1 MRINKY
7 LSVCGITSRRGAETL
22 ITEGRVSV
30 NDEPID
36 RVGVIVDEMKDRV
49 KVDGLLCRP
58 VREKVYIVL
67 NKPRMVMTTLRDPF
81 RRRTIMHFL
90 RRLRF
95 RVYPIGRLDFDSE
108 GVLLLTNDGDMA
120 YRLAHPKY
128 DVKKVYEAKVLGHFK
143 RESAQMIERGVK
155 LEDGSVG
162 HAQVS
167 VLGFIGTMSRVRLI
181 LTEGKKHEV
190 KQLCKAV
197 GHPVRSLLRLE
208 FAGINARNL
217 RPGEWRYL
225 TDVEVDRIKQLVGIE
240 AGSETDGQF
249 DDDYWNR
256 K

>member
-7 LSVCGITSRRGAETL
+7 LSVCGITSRRGAEAL

-30 NDEPID
+30 NDETID
-36 RVGVIVDEMKDRV
+36 RVGVIVDEGKDRV

-58 VREKVYIVL
+58 VGEKVYIVL

-95 RVYPIGRLDFDSE
+95 RVYPVGRLDFDSE

-128 DVKKVYEAKVLGHFK
+128 EVKKVYEAKVLGHFK
-143 RESAQMIERGVK
+143 RESAHEIEQGVK
-155 LEDGSVG
+155 LEDGSIG
-162 HAQVS
+162 RAQVS
-167 VLGFIGTMSRVRLI
+167 VLGFIGSMSRVRLI

-190 KQLCKAV
+190 KQLCKMV
-197 GHPVRSLLRLE
+197 GHPVRSLFRVE
-208 FAGINARNL
+208 FAGITARNL
-217 RPGEWRYL
+217 RPGDWRYL
-225 TDVEVDRIKQLVGIE
+225 TDVELERLKLQVGIE
-240 AGSETDGQF
+240 TTGLPDQL

-256 K
+256 R